1 MARNVSLQGCAMP
14 DYNKHTRNEALQ
26 RLRGVGDDSS
36 GFDKFRT
43 VPASKPTGNGK
54 QLFQI
59 RSATNPFDEG
69 KKYDN
74 RDRAANNIEILPA
87 LKSSSGTDDSSQ
99 KKNEWA
105 NLHQLSSRGKSM
117 VSQKPVRPSD

>member
-1 MARNVSLQGCAMP
+1 MP

-99 KKNEWA
+99 KKIEWA

-117 VSQKPVRPSD
+117 VSQKPVRPFD